1 MVKKIIFLSLCII
14 LNLVLFSCKSDK
26 EKEKISKPVLEKK
39 INENND
45 DLVSTEILQRKEAN
59 SVAYVKTIMLVFNR
73 KSPRFIEK
81 LDPDK
86 RKDVKIRSAVET
98 ENLVK
103 KILKQVEN
111 GVDFENLME
120 KYSDNPKSWKD
131 DFIKRVTLQD
141 SASVMR
147 RLVLRLKPGEVGVV
161 KNSKEY
167 LIIKR
172 IKNPPKV
179 KSPDSVEILKR
190 APAKKKV
197 SFKVINIPWR
207 YLKTNYGEN
216 FPDKIKRSQQ
226 QAADLAKKILKKL
239 QKDHNF
245 DSLHNQHNVP
255 LPSNKKHKHGF
266 SPLDKKDGH
275 HDHEH
280 DHKNKKNMQN
290 MSSFVKIHRLA
301 VRLKVGESG
310 IITSKY
316 GYHVVK
322 RFK

>member
-1 MVKKIIFLSLCII
+1 MVKKIVLVSLC
-14 LNLVLFSCKSDK
+14 LSFNMVLFSCKSEK
-26 EKEKISKPVLEKK
+26 KKEKITKPVLEKK
-39 INENND
+39 INKDTD
-45 DLVSTEILQRKEAN
+45 DLVSTEILQREKAN
-59 SVAYVKTIMLVFNR
+59 SIAYVKTIMLVFNK
-73 KSPRFIEK
+73 KSPRFAQKI
-81 LDPDK
+81 DRDK
-86 RKDVKIRSAVET
+86 RKDVKIRSVVET

-103 KILKQVEN
+103 KILKQVED
-111 GVDFENLME
+111 GVDFEKSME
-120 KYSDNPKSWKD
+120 KYSDNPKSWKH

-141 SASVMR
+141 SSSVMR
-147 RLVLRLKPGEVGVV
+147 RLALRLKPGEIGVV

-190 APAKKKV
+190 APSKSKI

-207 YLKTNYGEN
+207 FLKVNYGEK
-216 FPDKIKRSQQ
+216 FPDEISRSQQ
-226 QAADLAKKILKKL
+226 EAANLAKQILKKL
-239 QKDHNF
+239 QDNHNF
-245 DSLHNQHNVP
+245 DSLYNQYSVP

-275 HDHEH
+275 HDHDP

-322 RFK
+322 RF